1 MDPLTRIDGRRDVSK
16 MFGIIEKLNL
26 VVSDPPSANPDAQLV
41 PLTSTSSSHAHSE
54 EDPTHF
60 GEPVDTF
67 TFFPKPPV
75 ELRLKIWHFGFP
87 RGGEVNFAA
96 LRNNAPIE
104 REITRMAV
112 DSPPPVTLSVNRES
126 RHETLKH
133 YAVVMRSECPAS
145 TGSYGS
151 KKQKPLCYNWKQK
164 QKSGPDPC
172 QRHESFPKPG
182 FPPRCG

>member
-1 MDPLTRIDGRRDVSK
+1 
-16 MFGIIEKLNL
+16 MFGTIKMLNL
-26 VVSDPPSANPDAQLV
+26 VASGPPSANPDAQPVL
-41 PLTSTSSSHAHSE
+41 PTSTSSSHAHSE

-60 GEPVDTF
+60 GQPVDNF
-67 TFFPKPPV
+67 TFFPKLPI
-75 ELRLKIWHFGFP
+75 ELRLKIWRFGFP

-145 TGSYGS
+145 AGGYGS
-151 KKQKPLCYNWKQK
+151 EKQKPLCYK
-164 QKSGPDPC
+164 
-172 QRHESFPKPG
+172 
-182 FPPRCG
+182 